1 MSIDV
6 ERCSGCAQC
15 ALFCPTEAL
24 RRIGRAP
31 GGRTL
36 LEFDPAPCRYAALT
50 CEETLTAAELFAL
63 DPQEIL
69 IPKRRVLPERRSN
82 A

>member
-1 MSIDV
+1 MISSLSVPMSGRNTGRSTASSV
-6 ERCSGCAQC
+6 ARMLSSVC
-15 ALFCPTEAL
+15 EA
-24 RRIGRAP
+24 
-31 GGRTL
+31 T
-36 LEFDPAPCRYAALT
+36 CRYAALT